1 MKDKINIKKL
11 LPNNKYMEKKDEMP
25 LPSQKIMQHACK
37 LACTHDKPI
46 MLDYWV
52 DSHAGGKVVIG
63 VRDSEEKI
71 LVRSE
76 EEYTSPISKV
86 YKVGDEFILITENSI
101 YLVSA
106 KIPTRKIS

>member
-1 MKDKINIKKL
+1 
-11 LPNNKYMEKKDEMP
+11 MEKKDDIP
-25 LPSQKIMQHACK
+25 LPSQKVLQHVCK
-37 LACTHDKPI
+37 LACTLDKPI
-46 MLDYWV
+46 MMDYWLE
-52 DSHAGGKVVIG
+52 SHAGGKVIIG
-63 VRDSEEKI
+63 VRESEEKI

-106 KIPTRKIS
+106 KIQSRKIS